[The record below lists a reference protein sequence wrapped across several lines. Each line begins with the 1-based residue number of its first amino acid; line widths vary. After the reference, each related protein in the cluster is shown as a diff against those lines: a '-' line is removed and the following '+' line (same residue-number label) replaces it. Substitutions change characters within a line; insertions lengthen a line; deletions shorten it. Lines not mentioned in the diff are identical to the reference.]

1 MERIYALRRA
11 AVLLAAL
18 LAGVTLAA
26 CSSDPVASTSTG
38 GETQQITHSMGTTT
52 VPLHPSR
59 VVVLDSDK
67 IDTAV
72 SLGITPI
79 GATQPP
85 DITDWPSYL
94 GADVSGMKSVG
105 QIAEPDLE
113 AIAALKPDLILG
125 SKFRQE
131 KFYDELSAIA
141 PTVFT
146 EKVGITW
153 KENFLLDGK
162 ALGQEQKAKDLL
174 ATYETRAKDLG
185 TKIPDAANVKVS
197 IVRFMPTGDIRVYG
211 PDGFS
216 GIVIGDVGLGRP
228 SRQQLADK
236 SDKRFDKVSP
246 ERIADLDG
254 DIMFVTALGPTSLTQ
269 QKKVTDGALWKDLSA
284 VKAGK
289 AYDVPAE
296 VWMTGIGVT
305 AANKILDDIQRHLLT
320 A

>member
-1 MERIYALRRA
+1 MK
-11 AVLLAAL
+11 
-18 LAGVTLAA
+18 GV
-26 CSSDPVASTSTG
+26 
-38 GETQQITHSMGTTT
+38 
-52 VPLHPSR
+52 
-59 VVVLDSDK
+59 
-67 IDTAV
+67 
-72 SLGITPI
+72 
-79 GATQPP
+79 GA
-85 DITDWPSYL
+85 
-94 GADVSGMKSVG
+94 
-105 QIAEPDLE
+105 IAEPDLE

-146 EKVGITW
+146 ERVGITW

-174 ATYETRAKDLG
+174 NQYATRAKDLG
-185 TKIPDAANVKVS
+185 KKIPGAANIKVS
-197 IVRFMPTGDIRVYG
+197 IVRFMASEIRVYG

-216 GIVIGDVGLGRP
+216 GIVVGDVGLGRP
-228 SRQQLADK
+228 DRQKLADK
-236 SDKRFDKVSP
+236 DDKRFDKVSP

-254 DIMFVTALGPTSLTQ
+254 DVIFVTALGATPEA
-269 QKKVTDGALWKDLSA
+269 QKKKVVDGKLWKDLSA

-305 AANKILDDIQRHLLT
+305 AAGKILDDLQQHLLKS
-320 A
+320 